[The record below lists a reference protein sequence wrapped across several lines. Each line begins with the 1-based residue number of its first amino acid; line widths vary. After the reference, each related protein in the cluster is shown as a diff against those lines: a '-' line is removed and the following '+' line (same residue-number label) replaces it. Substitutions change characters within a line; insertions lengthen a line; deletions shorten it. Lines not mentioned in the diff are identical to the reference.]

1 MLFAVVFGLFAVAHS
16 LPAIYQFNSWK
27 QAHGKIYQPEE
38 EVKRMEI
45 FMNNLKFIEEFN
57 TRKDRT
63 MTLGLNKFADLTN
76 EEFRTLMTGSVN
88 ATKELQGWFDKEA
101 STFMPPANFEAPSS
115 VDWRNKGYVTDV
127 KDQGQCGSCWAFSST
142 GSIEGQWFRK
152 SGSLVSLSE
161 QQLLDCSTAYGNQG
175 CNGGLMANSFAYV
188 QDNGGIDTE
197 VAYPYEAMLN
207 YCRYQTSYVGA
218 RVTGYVNVS
227 PYESYL
233 QQAVASIGPISIAI
247 DASQQSFQ
255 FYTSGIYS
263 EPYCSSVYLDHAVLA
278 VGYGTSDE
286 GDYWIV
292 KNSWGEMWGES
303 GYIKMARNSGNM
315 CGVASMASYPLV

>member
-27 QAHGKIYQPEE
+27 LAHGKIYQPEE

-45 FMNNLKFIEEFN
+45 FMNNLKYIEEFN
-57 TRKDRT
+57 ARKDRT

-88 ATKELQGWFDKEA
+88 ATKELQAWFDKEA
-101 STFMPPANFEAPSS
+101 STFMPPANFEAPAS
-115 VDWRNKGYVTDV
+115 VDWRSKGYVTDV

-152 SGSLVSLSE
+152 SGALVSLSE

-175 CNGGLMANSFAYV
+175 CNGGLMVNSFAYV
-188 QDNGGIDTE
+188 IHNGGIDTE
-197 VAYPYEAMLN
+197 YRYPYEAMVN
-207 YCRYQTSYVGA
+207 NCRYQTSYVGA
-218 RVTGYVNVS
+218 RVTGYVNVVA
-227 PYESYL
+227 YERDL
-233 QQAVASIGPISIAI
+233 KQAVASIGPISIAI
-247 DASQQSFQ
+247 DASQPSFQ
-255 FYTSGIYS
+255 FYTDGIYS

-278 VGYGTSDE
+278 VGYGSDNGE
-286 GDYWIV
+286 DYWIV
-292 KNSWGEMWGES
+292 KNSWGDMWGES
-303 GYIKMARNSGNM
+303 GYIRMARNSGNM